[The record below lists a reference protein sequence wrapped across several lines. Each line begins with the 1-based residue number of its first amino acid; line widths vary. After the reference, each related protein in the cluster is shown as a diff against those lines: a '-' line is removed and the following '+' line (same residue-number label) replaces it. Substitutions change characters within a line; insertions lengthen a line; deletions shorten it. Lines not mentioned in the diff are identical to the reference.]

1 MDQQSG
7 KSREE
12 ILAAI
17 KAKADAIRAQRAAAV
32 AKGEQPVAG
41 PSAQAAL
48 ETPVS
53 ALNAAGRPAGKPQ
66 TAKVKARGSVTM
78 GVEISVERTE
88 EENIKKLLGGLGA
101 YASPLTAGAWQLDYR
116 YYPEAKTRLQQAG
129 YEIEDEMYTG
139 QPLAS
144 WTPHRGGWSRVED

>member
-1 MDQQSG
+1 MG

-17 KAKADAIRAQRAAAV
+17 KAKADAIRAQRAPTTD
-32 AKGEQPVAG
+32 KGEPAAG
-41 PSAQAAL
+41 PAAPAAL

-66 TAKVKARGSVTM
+66 SAKVTARGTVTM
-78 GVEISVERTE
+78 GVEILADRTE

-101 YASPLTAGAWQLDYR
+101 YTSPLTAGAWQLDYR
-116 YYPEAKTRLQQAG
+116 YYQDVKTRLQQAG
-129 YEIEDEMYTG
+129 YEIDEEVMYTG
-139 QPLAS
+139 HPLSA
-144 WTPHRGGWSRVED
+144 WTPHRGGWSRVEN

>member
-1 MDQQSG
+1 MDEQKG

-17 KAKADAIRAQRAAAV
+17 KAKADAIRAQRTAAAV
-32 AKGEQPVAG
+32 KGEQPAAV
-41 PSAQAAL
+41 PSTATAL

-53 ALNAAGRPAGKPQ
+53 ALNAAGRPAGKAQ
-66 TAKVKARGSVTM
+66 NAKVSARGTVTM
-78 GVEISVERTE
+78 GVEIRAERTE

-101 YASPLTAGAWQLDYR
+101 YASPLTAGTWQLDYR
-116 YYPEAKTRLQQAG
+116 YYHEAKARLQQAG
-129 YEIEDEMYTG
+129 YEVADELYTG
-139 QPLAS
+139 QPLAA

>member
-1 MDQQSG
+1 MEQKP

-17 KAKADAIRAQRAAAV
+17 KAKADAIRAQRAVPGEQAAAAPAAAAAV
-32 AKGEQPVAG
+32 
-41 PSAQAAL
+41 

-66 TAKVKARGSVTM
+66 NARVRASGTVTM
-78 GVEISVERTE
+78 GVEIRAERTE
-88 EENIKKLLGGLGA
+88 DENIKKLLGGLGA
-101 YASPLTAGAWQLDYR
+101 YLNPLSAGAWQLDYR
-116 YYPEAKTRLQQAG
+116 YYQEAKTRLQQAG

-139 QPLAS
+139 QALTA